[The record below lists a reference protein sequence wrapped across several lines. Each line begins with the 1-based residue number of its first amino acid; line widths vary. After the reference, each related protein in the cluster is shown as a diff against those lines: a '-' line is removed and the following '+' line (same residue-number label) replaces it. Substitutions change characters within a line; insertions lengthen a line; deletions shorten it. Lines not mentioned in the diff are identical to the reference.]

1 MTSGSDPFDF
11 SDFGGRGSA
20 GLPRTDTRPRP
31 YSVTGGFDPFAGEP
45 PLLQPAVD
53 IARDASVVQTATA
66 SLSVTRPP
74 LALIV
79 AAFAFAVVGIA
90 LGAVAACTDSS
101 ALLAFVGWLL
111 AGPAA
116 IGVLACFTHIDTRRR
131 LNSVYSAPT
140 WLSTGYWVVVAA
152 CGAGIAL
159 GAWQIALWAGRQ

>member
-1 MTSGSDPFDF
+1 MTSGSSPFDF

-20 GLPRTDTRPRP
+20 GSPRTDTRPRP

-45 PLLQPAVD
+45 RLLPPAVD
-53 IARDASVVQTATA
+53 LAPDASVVQTTTPA
-66 SLSVTRPP
+66 LSVTRPP

-79 AAFAFAVVGIA
+79 AAFAFAAVGIG
-90 LGAVAACTDSS
+90 LGTAAACMDSS
-101 ALLAFVGWLL
+101 TLLAFVGWLL

-116 IGVLACFTHIDTRRR
+116 IGGLACFTHIDTRRR

-140 WLSTGYWVVVAA
+140 WLSTGYWAVVAA

-159 GAWQIALWAGRQ
+159 GAWQIALWAGR